1 MKEYKVVLLSGDTL
15 LEAGLVSPGEI
26 QKAIQ
31 DAAKKGWQL
40 FQIATGGAVLRS
52 MGLGGVSETMVSW
65 VYLVFEKLNHAERK
79 SC

>member
-1 MKEYKVVLLSGDTL
+1 MKAYKVVLLSRGDT
-15 LEAGLVSPGEI
+15 EPVSPGEI